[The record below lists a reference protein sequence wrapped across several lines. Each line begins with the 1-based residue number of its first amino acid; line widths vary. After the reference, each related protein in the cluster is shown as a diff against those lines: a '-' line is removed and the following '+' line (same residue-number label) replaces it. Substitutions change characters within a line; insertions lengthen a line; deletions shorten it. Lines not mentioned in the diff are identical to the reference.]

1 MAYEVTDK
9 IIKKVLYICDRR
21 ACNKC
26 DPECMHTSDISHAK
40 DFELLDDVFVEQWR
54 RSKDE

>member
-1 MAYEVTDK
+1 MAYEVADK

-26 DPECMHTSDISHAK
+26 NPECMHTNDISHAK
-40 DFELLDDVFVEQWR
+40 NFELLDDVFVEQ
-54 RSKDE
+54 